1 MNHFA
6 VLTFARDRQAELLH
20 EAEQNRLAD
29 SARAA
34 RTVPEAPHP
43 PAATAAGGQRA
54 RPASVGRGESAACTA
69 C

>member
-20 EAEQNRLAD
+20 EAEQNRLGD
-29 SARAA
+29 MARAA
-34 RTVPEAPHP
+34 RTAREAPHP
-43 PAATAAGGQRA
+43 RAATAVPGPRA
-54 RPASVGRGESAACTA
+54 RPASVGRGESTACTA